1 MLKLLPG
8 HFTYLEM
15 GDQIAGH
22 FLYSDLHT
30 CHHVDYCVTHSHV
43 SITGFRQV
51 VMFYRPTSLLP
62 TDLTEEG
69 VGSGREGVGATRR
82 TAGGEGREG
91 GGVAE
96 EGVGGGEMTERD
108 HLKEGQWNEHHFR
121 V

>member
-1 MLKLLPG
+1 
-8 HFTYLEM
+8 
-15 GDQIAGH
+15 
-22 FLYSDLHT
+22 
-30 CHHVDYCVTHSHV
+30 
-43 SITGFRQV
+43 
-51 VMFYRPTSLLP
+51 MFYRPTSLLP

-108 HLKEGQWNEHHFR
+108 RLKEGQWNEHHFR
-121 V
+121 VYNNQK